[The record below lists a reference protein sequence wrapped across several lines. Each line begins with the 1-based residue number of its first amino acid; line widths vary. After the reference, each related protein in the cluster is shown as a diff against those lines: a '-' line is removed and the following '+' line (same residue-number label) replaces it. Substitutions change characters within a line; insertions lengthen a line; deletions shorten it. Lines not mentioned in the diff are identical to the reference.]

1 MSTTQEG
8 IIMDNKYVV
17 AWIPPDPAFDEK
29 IVVEGFANLALANKA
44 ALKLNRET
52 QGSLGRYEAKAV

>member
-8 IIMDNKYVV
+8 ITMDNNYVV
-17 AWIPPDPAFDEK
+17 AWIPPNSAFDEK
-29 IVVEGFANLALANKA
+29 IVVEGFASLALANKA

>member
-1 MSTTQEG
+1 
-8 IIMDNKYVV
+8 MDNNYVV
-17 AWIPPDPAFDEK
+17 AWIPPNSAFDQK
-29 IVVEGFANLALANKA
+29 IVVEGFASLALANKA